1 MINIEANPPEA
12 FDQLCNDYITALYEG
27 VSGFISYQPGEK
39 EAGEKKKVYL
49 TYGEML
55 YSSVNKIIEH
65 IGDITEED
73 VFYDLGSGIGKVAL
87 QFLLKTP
94 IKKARGIEYSETR
107 NKMAER
113 IYAQVHKEFPEL
125 LGGNRQLD
133 CLCDN
138 FLEADLSDAT
148 LIYSCSTCF
157 SEELLADM
165 GKLFDHCPSL
175 RYVVSLKQIPSQLP
189 LETTLDIECT
199 WDKTKCY
206 VYTRGTSTTG

>member
-1 MINIEANPPEA
+1 MINIEASRPEE
-12 FDQLCNDYITALYEG
+12 FDQLCSDYITALYEG

-49 TYGEML
+49 TYGEIL
-55 YSSVNKIIEH
+55 YSSMNKIIEH
-65 IGDITEED
+65 IGDITEND

-87 QFLLKTP
+87 HFLLRTP
-94 IKKARGIEYSETR
+94 VKKAWGIEYSETR

-113 IYAQVHKEFPEL
+113 IYSQVHKEFPEL
-125 LGGNRQLD
+125 FNTGRQLG
-133 CLCDN
+133 CASGN
-138 FLEADLSDAT
+138 FLEIDISEAT

-165 GKLFDHCPSL
+165 GKVFDRCPKL
-175 RYVVSLKQIPSQLP
+175 RYVVSLKQIPNQLP
-189 LETTLDIECT
+189 LQTTLDIECT

-206 VYTRGTSTTG
+206 VYARES